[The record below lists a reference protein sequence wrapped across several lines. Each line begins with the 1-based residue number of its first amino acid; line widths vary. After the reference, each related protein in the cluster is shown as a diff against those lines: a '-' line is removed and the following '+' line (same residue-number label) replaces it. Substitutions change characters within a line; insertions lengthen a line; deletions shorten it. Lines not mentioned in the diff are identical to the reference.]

1 MMTEKELQEIR
12 ERVEKAT
19 SGPWKERARNGDFML
34 IERGLVIAGTKSDL
48 DFIINAREDI
58 PNLLSEIDRLRK
70 ALIEIKE
77 ILS

>member
-1 MMTEKELQEIR
+1 MTEKELQEIR

-19 SGPWKERARNGDFML
+19 SGPWKERARNGDF
-34 IERGLVIAGTKSDL
+34 IHIAKGLVIGGNQNDV
-48 DFIINAREDI
+48 DFITNARQDI